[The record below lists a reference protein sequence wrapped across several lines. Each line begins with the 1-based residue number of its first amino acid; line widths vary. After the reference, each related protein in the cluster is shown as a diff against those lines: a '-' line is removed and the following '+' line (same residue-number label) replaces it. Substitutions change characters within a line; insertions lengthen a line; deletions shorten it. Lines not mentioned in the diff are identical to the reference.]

1 METKKIIAPPAGG
14 IEVIPEANT
23 LTESI
28 SDNTSCIWGPKHHYA
43 TRHRIKESKNQPPPH
58 SPPGGGVAI
67 CLGGGSDVPPKQRGE
82 VTVVGVAD
90 PSADLVEGYRSPRQ
104 QVLRTLHPAPDDVLV
119 RRLPG
124 SLLEQVHKVRRACLR
139 HSGELDEGQRVLQM
153 RLNIG
158 GRALQLGQGE
168 PAVERRIEVPAEGV
182 YDVLCSCGPLPLTPN
197 DIVGNGSTA

>member
-1 METKKIIAPPAGG
+1 MVLKPLL
-14 IEVIPEANT
+14 
-23 LTESI
+23 LTALRPCAAS
-28 SDNTSCIWGPKHHYA
+28 GA
-43 TRHRIKESKNQPPPH
+43 PPH

-90 PSADLVEGYRSPRQ
+90 PSADLVEG
-104 QVLRTLHPAPDDVLV
+104 
-119 RRLPG
+119 
-124 SLLEQVHKVRRACLR
+124 
-139 HSGELDEGQRVLQM
+139 QRVLQM

-182 YDVLCSCGPLPLTPN
+182 HDVLCSCGPLPLTPN
-197 DIVGNGSTA
+197 DIVDNGSTA